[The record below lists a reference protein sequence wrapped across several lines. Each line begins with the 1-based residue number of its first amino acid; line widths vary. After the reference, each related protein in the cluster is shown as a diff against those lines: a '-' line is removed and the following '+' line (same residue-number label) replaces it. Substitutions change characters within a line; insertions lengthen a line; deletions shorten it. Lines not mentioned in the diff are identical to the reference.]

1 MHPSRPGEK
10 ILVRGVLH
18 TKTGSRRLAEGEI
31 IRLAD
36 GVRIASG
43 KSRFLLSN
51 EKEP

>member
-1 MHPSRPGEK
+1 MRARKPGEE

-18 TKTGSRRLAEGEI
+18 TKTGSRRLTEGEI
-31 IRLAD
+31 IRAAD

-51 EKEP
+51 DKEP